1 MSILI
6 HDNMSRGRTQLG
18 WLDSFH
24 SFSFGGFLDPT
35 RMGFGRLR
43 VINEDHIVPGA
54 GFARHDHAGMDILTV
69 VLSGRIRHED
79 SLGNVAE
86 IVPGEMQLMRAGS
99 GVSHS
104 EWNASA
110 SEPAHVLQIWLIP
123 DEPGGTPSYQQV
135 PLPANETGWSLL
147 ASGEPDEAPLLLGS
161 DTRVSLARPREGARM
176 SIERAPGRFMFIQI
190 VKGIA
195 TVEGERLAAGDGIQ
209 LSEEA
214 LPDVEWAS
222 DGEVLL
228 FDMAGNARLAN

>member
-6 HDNMSRGRTQLG
+6 HDNMSRGRTRLG

-24 SFSFGGFLDPT
+24 SFSFGGFLDPA

-43 VINEDHIVPGA
+43 VINEDRIIPGA
-54 GFARHDHAGMDILTV
+54 GFARHDHAGMDILTI

-79 SLGNVAE
+79 SLGNVDE

-104 EWNASA
+104 EWNASE

-123 DEPGGTPSYQQV
+123 DEPGGAPSYRQV
-135 PLPANETGWSLL
+135 PLPANEAGWSLL
-147 ASGEPDEAPLLLGS
+147 ASGNPGEAPLLLGS
-161 DTRVSLARPREGARM
+161 DTRVLLARPREGVRM
-176 SIERAPGRFMFIQI
+176 TIEGAPGRLTFVQV

-195 TVEGERLAAGDGIQ
+195 TVEGERLVAGDGIQ

-228 FDMAGNARLAN
+228 FDMAGSGRRAN